1 LPSGLPMHRRRLG
14 PNLAEPTPVARGAS
28 CLHLLAWIRD
38 PQGID
43 PGSAMPTTRIG
54 EADAHAIVAYLRGLR

>member
-1 LPSGLPMHRRRLG
+1 MHRRRLG

-28 CLHLLAWIRD
+28 CLHLLAWTRD